1 MSLPS
6 LIVNN
11 LGYLHLSHLLRN
23 SARALA
29 VVTLTL
35 SLAACGGG
43 SSGGGDSDDGEVIIE
58 DTTAPVITL
67 NGESEI
73 TIELNSVYSELA
85 ATATDDTDD
94 NVEVSI
100 TGEVDTSTVGTYTI
114 TYTATDSA
122 GNIATLTLTIHVV
135 DPGFPTIT
143 LNGDNLIELVHENSY
158 SVYNELGA
166 TAFDEQ
172 DGELEV
178 TISDN
183 IDINTLGSY
192 TVTYTA
198 TDSENNETIITRTVN
213 VVEQTPFITV
223 WKTDQESDYSVY
235 ESDDNQVAINTYNE
249 EEAPYNFTIDWG
261 DGTVEYNQ
269 TEGKTHT
276 YAIAGTYTI
285 KISGDFPR
293 FYLGSYRGYD
303 NDKLLSVEQWGN
315 NPWQSMQR
323 AFYGTSNVVFNAI
336 DKPDLSQ
343 VTSMSQMFQ
352 DSENFNSDISDWD
365 VSNVTSMTS
374 MFEDAINFNSDIGDW
389 DVSNV
394 TYMNSMFEGATNFN
408 SDITD
413 WDVSNVT
420 NMGSMFYYAQN
431 FNQDLTN
438 WDFSQTQSLS
448 FYYASLSRANYDALL
463 ISLSKQTLQPDLN
476 VAVDSYYS
484 EASEDARTLI
494 EETYNWTFNDWGLSL
509 SSSTDYDSPYMVLN
523 GESFVTVALNSTYVE
538 LGAYAKDDIDGALE
552 VVITGEVDTS
562 VEANYTLT
570 YTATDNSNNNSSRT
584 RTVSVVDIDVTKP
597 TIILKGDSSVTLGQ
611 DETYV
616 EQGASAVDARDG
628 TLSVTI
634 TGTVDD
640 KTTGTYTLTYTAED
654 AASNIA
660 SVSRTVIVPA
670 DNSAPIITL
679 NGDSVIKLTIDTS
692 YTELGATANDWREG
706 EITNIT
712 IDDSDVE
719 IDTIGTYTVSY
730 SATDSKSNT
739 ATVMR
744 TVEVLDP
751 DDTDPVITLTG
762 DSTMEWTQGFDYSDL
777 GFAAFDAR
785 DGDITVVV
793 TGSVDTSTTGSNTIT
808 YTATD
813 AAGNTTSIDRTVNV
827 VAATPFI
834 TTWDMPADD
843 LTLTIPTTGT
853 GYDYTIDWGDGTT
866 ENNQTGD
873 ATHTYSSEGVY
884 TVTITGPFPRLYFRF
899 GGNGNNEE
907 LLTVEQWGNNI
918 WSSMERA
925 FYRAENMSMMATDI
939 PILHQV
945 TSMANMFDSADS
957 FNGDI
962 GNWDVSNVTNMSD
975 AFRNAESFNQDIGGW
990 DVSNVT
996 NMDSMFHSADVF
1008 NQDISDWDVSN
1019 VTNMD
1024 SMFYAASV
1032 FDQDISTA
1040 NGWDVSNV
1048 TNMASMFYSAYVFN
1062 QNIGDWDVSNVT
1074 DMSNMFR
1081 GVRLFNYDI
1090 SGWDVSNVT
1099 NMAGMFIGT
1108 NAFNQD
1114 ISTANGWDVSN
1125 VTSMA
1130 SMFSSNS
1137 TFNQDISDWDVSN
1150 VTDMQRMFNN
1160 SNFNQDISGWVV
1172 SNVTTM
1178 ESMFE
1183 NNDKFN
1189 QDISIWNISSVTNL
1203 ESMFE
1208 GASAFDQNLGDWTM
1222 LNVTSIN
1229 RMFYLS
1235 GLSTAN
1241 YDAALNGWST
1251 QVLQQGVYFTS
1262 SGSVYSSAGE
1272 AARQYIIDTYV
1283 WTFSGDS
1290 LEP

>member
-11 LGYLHLSHLLRN
+11 LGYLNLFNLLRN
-23 SARALA
+23 SVRALA

-43 SSGGGDSDDGEVIIE
+43 SSSGGDSSDGEVIIE

-100 TGEVDTSTVGTYTI
+100 TGEVDTSTVGTYII

-143 LNGDNLIELVHENSY
+143 LNGDNLIELVHENTY

-198 TDSENNETIITRTVN
+198 TDSENHETIITRTVN
-213 VVEQTPFITV
+213 VVEPTPFITV
-223 WKTDQESDYSVY
+223 WKTDNYRQFPTYD
-235 ESDDNQVAINTYNE
+235 SDDDQIRIGTLGE
-249 EEAPYNFTIDWG
+249 GYNFTIDWG
-261 DGTVEYNQ
+261 DGTVESNQ

-276 YAIAGTYTI
+276 YAQPGIYTI
-285 KISGDFPR
+285 KITGQFPR
-293 FYLGSYRGYD
+293 LYFDSDRRGYD

-315 NPWQSMQR
+315 NIWQDMTQ
-323 AFYGTSNVVFNAI
+323 AFEDASYVVFNAT
-336 DKPDLSQ
+336 DKPNLTQ
-343 VTSMSQMFQ
+343 VTSMS
-352 DSENFNSDISDWD
+352 
-365 VSNVTSMTS
+365 
-374 MFEDAINFNSDIGDW
+374 
-389 DVSNV
+389 
-394 TYMNSMFEGATNFN
+394 SMFEGATSFN

-438 WDFSQTQSLS
+438 WDFSQTQYLS
-448 FYYASLSRANYDALL
+448 FYNASLSRANYDALL

-476 VAVDSYYS
+476 ITVDAYYS
-484 EASEDARTLI
+484 EAGEAARTFI
-494 EETYNWTFNDWGLSL
+494 EETYNWTFDDWGLY
-509 SSSTDYDSPYMVLN
+509 SSSIPDDREPDSIVN
-523 GESFVTVALNSTYVE
+523 GESLVTVALNGTYVE
-538 LGAYAKDDIDGALE
+538 LGVIFIDEVDGALD

-562 VEANYTLT
+562 TVGTYTLT
-570 YTATDNSNNNSSRT
+570 YTATDNSNNSLSTNRT
-584 RTVSVVDIDVTKP
+584 ISVVDIDVTKP

-616 EQGASAVDARDG
+616 EQGANAVDARDG

-654 AASNIA
+654 AAGNIA

-730 SATDSKSNT
+730 SATDSKGNT

-751 DDTDPVITLTG
+751 DDTDPVIILTG

-777 GFAAFDAR
+777 GFAAFDER

-899 GGNGNNEE
+899 GGNGNNKE

-925 FYRAENMSMMATDI
+925 FYRAENMTMMATDI

-957 FNGDI
+957 FNGYI

-975 AFRNAESFNQDIGGW
+975 AFRSAESFNQDIGGW

-996 NMDSMFHSADVF
+996 NMDSMFHSAFIF
-1008 NQDISDWDVSN
+1008 NQDISAWDVSN

-1024 SMFYAASV
+1024 SMFYSARV

-1048 TNMASMFYSAYVFN
+1048 TNMASMFHSAYVFN
-1062 QNIGDWDVSNVT
+1062 QDIGDWDVSNVT

-1081 GVRLFNYDI
+1081 GVSRFNHDI

-1099 NMAGMFIGT
+1099 NMAGMFIGA

-1130 SMFSSNS
+1130 SMFASNS
-1137 TFNQDISDWDVSN
+1137 TFNLDISDWDVSN
-1150 VTDMQRMFNN
+1150 VTDMQSMFNN

-1208 GASAFDQNLGDWTM
+1208 EASAFDQNLGDWTM